1 MGLENCNR
9 CMSQLKSN
17 IQGSP
22 STNAGLWQLKVLTL
36 ELEVSPDILTSVS
49 AGCTQR
55 MWRHDIRAC
64 TLVLG
69 VSP

>member
-1 MGLENCNR
+1 MGLENGNQ

-17 IQGSP
+17 IQDSP
-22 STNAGLWQLKVLTL
+22 STNVLTQ
-36 ELEVSPDILTSVS
+36 ELEVGPDILTSVS
-49 AGCTQR
+49 AGCPQR